1 MQFTIT
7 LDEFW
12 MDEDSGSIRDELK
25 KYIIRELCDKI
36 LKQIDEKIK
45 KAITEEVI
53 RKVNDIL
60 TKRITG
66 EVAKWIE
73 IGKIKPSRYDEE
85 ITIEEYV
92 KELFLK
98 HCSWSNPNEKIK
110 KIAEEFGK
118 ELKSRYDKLFAI
130 HLINKMKDNDLLK
143 EPEIAKLLGD

>member
-12 MDEDSGSIRDELK
+12 MDEDSGSIEDELK
-25 KYIIRELCDKI
+25 KHITLELCSKI
-36 LKQIDEKIK
+36 SKQIDEKIK
-45 KAITEEVI
+45 KTITEEVV
-53 RKVNDIL
+53 RKVNDTL

-73 IGKIKPSRYDEE
+73 IGKIKPSYHDDE
-85 ITIEEYV
+85 ISIEEYV

-98 HCSWSNPNEKIK
+98 HNSWSSPEEKIK
-110 KIAEEFGK
+110 DLAKKFGK
-118 ELKSRYDKLFAI
+118 ELKDRYDKLFAI
-130 HLINKMKDNDLLK
+130 HLINKMKENDLLK